1 LTKSLCG
8 GATADYSSDIGEN
21 CPLSLIRRLLVTFFD
36 SDVIVGRLSSDLYSY
51 FRKESGGDET
61 ERGQRRRI
69 NTSLY
74 SAMEGI
80 LHALSP
86 ESSSEPTCWN
96 EKIRHSN
103 TVCSRGTS
111 LGDKLTADRNAAL
124 SLASCLLRGPLP
136 QILQNLEVVV
146 FCKNFLL
153 EMKSHG
159 IETPIP

>member
-1 LTKSLCG
+1 
-8 GATADYSSDIGEN
+8 
-21 CPLSLIRRLLVTFFD
+21 VTFFD

-61 ERGQRRRI
+61 ERGKRRRI
-69 NTSLY
+69 TTSLY
-74 SAMEGI
+74 SATEGSLSSEGI

-86 ESSSEPTCWN
+86 ESSSEPTYWN

-136 QILQNLEVVV
+136 QILQNLEHVV
-146 FCKNFLL
+146 FFKNFLL